1 MSASPLRGIPSIH
14 ELLENPTLKTL
25 AERLHPGAVL
35 STVRMVLDE
44 VGAEVHNAAT
54 EKALPSVSELADRI
68 SCRLLEVPIPPLARA
83 VNATGVLLHAELGSP
98 PWADAAVEAMVA
110 ATGGYATGRAAA
122 GPRGDGALARRRI
135 AGLAGAEDALILCSA
150 SAATAA
156 TLAAVAGP
164 RAVVAARR
172 DVIRRDADYDLCELA
187 ELASVWLREV
197 GAANDAR
204 IDDYRR
210 AIDDEAGAILL
221 VRRTDAAAED
231 ADSGAGVDDLVHL
244 AREKRLP
251 LIHDLGPASLVDLTS
266 FGVEWEPRVNR
277 RIEAGADLVL
287 FGHQMLGGPRCG
299 IVAGR
304 RGLIERI
311 EQHALARA
319 SRAGEA
325 DLAALAATL
334 ELMQSPDEA
343 RRAIPLLQLV
353 CASSDNLKNR
363 AERMAPQ
370 MAAAKAVA
378 RVEIVA
384 SQGSLLGQRDLRG
397 TMAGWS
403 VALYPPNAQAD
414 QMADA
419 LRRAEPSVVGM
430 PDGDRLLLNLR
441 SVPAADD
448 LHLVTA
454 VAGLEGP
461 A

>member
-44 VGAEVHNAAT
+44 VGTEVHNAAT

-68 SCRLLEVPIPPLARA
+68 SRRLLEVPVPPLARA
-83 VNATGVLLHAELGSP
+83 VNATGVLLHPELGSP

-110 ATGGYATGRAAA
+110 ATGGYATGRAAT
-122 GPRGDGALARRRI
+122 GPRGDGALARRRV

-164 RAVVAARR
+164 RAVVVARR
-172 DVIRRDADYDLCELA
+172 DVIRRGADYDLCELA

-210 AIDDEAGAILL
+210 AVDDEAGAILL
-221 VRRTDAAAED
+221 VRRTDAAAEGS
-231 ADSGAGVDDLVHL
+231 DSGVGLGDLIHL
-244 AREKRLP
+244 TREKRLAV
-251 LIHDLGPASLVDLTS
+251 IHDLGPASLVDLSS

-287 FGHQMLGGPRCG
+287 FGHEMLGGPSCG

-304 RGLIERI
+304 RSLIERI
-311 EQHALARA
+311 EHHALARA

-378 RVEIVA
+378 RAEVVA
-384 SQGSLLGQRDLRG
+384 SQGSLLGDRDLRG

-403 VALYPPNAQAD
+403 VALHPLHAQVD

-419 LRRAEPSVVGM
+419 LRRAEPAVVGL

-448 LHLVTA
+448 LHLVEA
-454 VAGLEGP
+454 VAGLDGP